1 MKKISILILL
11 IFLSSCG
18 ERSSIEKAVKDSMID
33 PDSAKFGEFIEFV
46 GHNGEE
52 KVCVMVNG
60 KNSYGGYA
68 GETAFIAYKNDTGK
82 WEAVQ
87 FSTSVQ
93 VDCSSYIEVNKLKT
107 R

>member
-1 MKKISILILL
+1 
-11 IFLSSCG
+11 
-18 ERSSIEKAVKDSMID
+18 
-33 PDSAKFGEFIEFV
+33 
-46 GHNGEE
+46 
-52 KVCVMVNG
+52 MVNG